1 MRILYGPVPSW
12 RLGRSLGV
20 DPLGSGIKRCTYD
33 CVYCQLGRTPGG
45 PVRSGAWA
53 DPSALADELR
63 ATAHVPVDYVTF
75 AGMGEP
81 TLASNLGELLQVA
94 RATRKSR
101 LAVLTNA
108 SLLGDPD
115 VRAALSLADCVVAKL
130 DAADE
135 EAFLSINRPRI
146 PCSLSEVV
154 GGIRDFRKGFAGH
167 LALQIMFLA
176 GNTVQAEQLAA
187 LVRSLQPDEVQLNT
201 PLRPSPEP
209 PLQPAAMAVVVRSF
223 EGLPV
228 HQVYAAPRPT
238 VVALDPVATRQRRPE
253 YGGPRCTSSVQS
265 CTR

>member
-1 MRILYGPVPSW
+1 MRIVYGPVPSW

-20 DPLGSGIKRCTYD
+20 DPLGNSVKRCTYD

-53 DPSALADELR
+53 NPSALADELR

-75 AGMGEP
+75 SGLGEP

-94 RATRKSR
+94 RATRKTR

-108 SLLGDPD
+108 SLLGDP
-115 VRAALSLADCVVAKL
+115 VARAALSLADCVVAKL

-146 PCSLSEVV
+146 PCSLAEVV
-154 GGIRDFRKGFAGH
+154 MGIRDFRKGFAGR
-167 LALQIMFLA
+167 LALQIMVVAANA
-176 GNTVQAEQLAA
+176 GEAEQLATLA
-187 LVRSLQPDEVQLNT
+187 WSLQPDEVQLNT
-201 PLRPSPEP
+201 PLRPSPVA
-209 PLQPAAMAVVVRSF
+209 PLQPAVMGLVARFF
-223 EGLPV
+223 EGLPI
-228 HQVYAAPRPT
+228 HQVYAAPRPA

-253 YGGPRCTSSVQS
+253 YGGCTEIHSV
-265 CTR
+265 RVA